1 MTQPI
6 INIYRT
12 KEEAFYFKN
21 SQINRFYSFNG
32 VQLLPFN
39 ERKYIQVTNTPDGI
53 DLEDWA
59 VFGVDMCSGVK
70 TDITDSFMVESLTNS
85 DDGAP
90 QLFWSLENVQH
101 DFGVGLIYLEI
112 QQSLGETFYT
122 TPFLLTN
129 EESEKTT
136 QFHYK
141 YKRNDNYQS
150 VSFQTWFRQN
160 TKQTELTTYYEAST
174 KKTVTQA
181 VKTNKIAKYVSELMD
196 IEQLIAL
203 SDILENPYLYID
215 GVRASLFEAVE
226 IPEVVNQ
233 ENFGTVKFSVS
244 LSEGDLIDLNALIY
258 VPPFVNKPVA
268 INDVFTVDNTGN
280 SNLLVLSNDNL
291 GVPPTNIIYLI
302 QSNITTGTLSIA
314 SGGQSIT
321 FAPNGNLADNQQ
333 FTYRIQDSNANV
345 SQAYG
350 FLTVQAEVPVLE
362 AVNDSVLLSSTTVS
376 NIYPMGNDSL
386 GLVPTTITSIN
397 TSGFTL
403 GTVAI
408 ASGGGSLTFTPNGVV
423 SSTGESITYTITD
436 STGATDSA
444 FVLIKTKSSVVPV
457 RSVTFSNG
465 TFVTDT
471 EIIEGTVEIV
481 GDDAYFR
488 CYATSIKGSS
498 VSTTLNIDGNIRSVS
513 SASGT
518 LYSTGFVLS
527 PGTYDYYLE
536 GDMTAA
542 GVSGIEYSQDV

>member
-215 GVRASLFEAVE
+215 GVRASL
-226 IPEVVNQ
+226 
-233 ENFGTVKFSVS
+233 
-244 LSEGDLIDLNALIY
+244 LRL
-258 VPPFVNKPVA
+258 
-268 INDVFTVDNTGN
+268 
-280 SNLLVLSNDNL
+280 
-291 GVPPTNIIYLI
+291 
-302 QSNITTGTLSIA
+302 
-314 SGGQSIT
+314 
-321 FAPNGNLADNQQ
+321 
-333 FTYRIQDSNANV
+333 
-345 SQAYG
+345 
-350 FLTVQAEVPVLE
+350 
-362 AVNDSVLLSSTTVS
+362 
-376 NIYPMGNDSL
+376 
-386 GLVPTTITSIN
+386 
-397 TSGFTL
+397 
-403 GTVAI
+403 
-408 ASGGGSLTFTPNGVV
+408 
-423 SSTGESITYTITD
+423 
-436 STGATDSA
+436 
-444 FVLIKTKSSVVPV
+444 
-457 RSVTFSNG
+457 
-465 TFVTDT
+465 
-471 EIIEGTVEIV
+471 
-481 GDDAYFR
+481 
-488 CYATSIKGSS
+488 
-498 VSTTLNIDGNIRSVS
+498 
-513 SASGT
+513 
-518 LYSTGFVLS
+518 
-527 PGTYDYYLE
+527 
-536 GDMTAA
+536 
-542 GVSGIEYSQDV
+542 